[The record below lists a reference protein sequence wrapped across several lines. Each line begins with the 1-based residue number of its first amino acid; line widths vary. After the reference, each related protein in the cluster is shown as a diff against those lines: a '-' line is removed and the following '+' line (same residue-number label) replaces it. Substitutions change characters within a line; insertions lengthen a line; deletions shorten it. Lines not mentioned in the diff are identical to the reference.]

1 MNKKII
7 SIMLCCM
14 LLFTCGS
21 SKPSIGKDEQKKEV
35 VNDNNDPLMNLLLSA
50 LVIYSIKILFAR

>member
-1 MNKKII
+1 
-7 SIMLCCM
+7 MLCCM
-14 LLFTCGS
+14 LLFTFGS